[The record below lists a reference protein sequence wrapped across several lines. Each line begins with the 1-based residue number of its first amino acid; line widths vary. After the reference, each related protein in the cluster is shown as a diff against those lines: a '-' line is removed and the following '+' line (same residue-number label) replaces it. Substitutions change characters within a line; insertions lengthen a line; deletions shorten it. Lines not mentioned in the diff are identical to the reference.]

1 VSWPASSS
9 KIALLLLCLAP
20 SAWLAW
26 NFRDL
31 PHLGWY
37 HDDTLYWIGG
47 QSIAQGSGY
56 RILSL
61 PNQPYQTKYPPLY
74 PLLLAGVWKLAPSF
88 PDNLRPAL
96 LLGWLLLPLYVIT
109 ARRTLRDLGLGPQS
123 SWGLASA
130 LALSPV
136 IVVLSVSLMSELL
149 FCVLLFSALTCL
161 QRAQATRQIL
171 LAGLLAGL
179 AYLTRAAA
187 LPLLAA
193 GPLWLLLRRRPRHAA
208 LFFAAMAPAVIAWTL
223 WVKAHLQPSTD
234 LVTLYYTNY
243 FGYQLQNVSWSD
255 LPMLVSKN
263 LAFLLASITQLLTS
277 QVGDFYW
284 RLFALA
290 ALAGT
295 VRLARISGPGPY
307 HLYAI
312 CLLPVVVVC
321 AWPPEARSFVPLF
334 PLLAAGLWCELSHLV
349 GMLGAAW
356 RRRSRAPAIVM
367 GGALAASA
375 LVVLFYLGVTL
386 FRFLPETLTERRE
399 LRAAERQAYGWIA
412 QQLPP
417 QARFLAY
424 DDTIL
429 YLYTGRPAISVR
441 VPTKLY
447 YQDDGEALI
456 RLHSQLDEFTGARG
470 VNYVLA
476 TAEDYYRGEVP
487 ATFRAQARQA
497 AGEVYRS
504 RRVYQGGPVSIYD
517 LTGSINTPVAVRAAS
532 IRQAQ

>member
-1 VSWPASSS
+1 MAW
-9 KIALLLLCLAP
+9 LLVCLAP

-26 NFRDL
+26 TFRDL

-61 PNQPYQTKYPPLY
+61 PDHPYQTKYPPLY

-96 LLGWLLLPLYVIT
+96 LLSWLLLPLYVV
-109 ARRTLRDLGLGPQS
+109 ASRRMLRDLGLGPQT

-136 IVVLSVSLMSELL
+136 LVVLSVTLMSELL
-149 FCVLLFSALTCL
+149 FCVLLFGALTCL
-161 QRAQATRQIL
+161 QRARTTSLIL

-208 LFFAAMAPAVIAWTL
+208 LFFAAMAPAVLGWSL
-223 WVKAHLQPSTD
+223 WVKAHLQASTD

-243 FGYQLQNVSWSD
+243 VGFQLGNVSWND

-263 LAFLLASITQLLTS
+263 LAFVLASITQLLTS

-290 ALAGT
+290 AIAGT
-295 VRLARISGPGPY
+295 VRLARISHPGPY
-307 HLYAI
+307 HLYA
-312 CLLPVVVVC
+312 LGLVPLVVIC

-334 PLLAAGLWCELSHLV
+334 PLLAAGLWCELSHLL

-375 LVVLFYLGVTL
+375 VVALFYLGLTL
-386 FRFLPETLTERRE
+386 FRFLPETFTERRE
-399 LRAAERQAYGWIA
+399 LQAAEREAYRWIA
-412 QQLPP
+412 RQLPA

-424 DDTIL
+424 DDTLL
-429 YLYTGRPAISVR
+429 YLYTGRSAVSVR

-447 YQDDGEALI
+447 YQEDGEALI
-456 RLHSQLDEFTGARG
+456 RLHSQLDQFAGARG
-470 VNYVLA
+470 VTYVFA
-476 TAEDYYRGEVP
+476 TSEDYYRGEVP
-487 ATFRAQARQA
+487 ANFRAQARQA
-497 AGEVYRS
+497 AAEVYRS

-517 LTGSINTPVAVRAAS
+517 LAQVR
-532 IRQAQ
+532 